1 MSTVRVHAA
10 ITEVVL
16 MSHKATARWRHKDG
30 GCVREHVEML
40 HGVCIRIDRFCHGT
54 TRCGLPHIGW
64 SCADVRGRSKR
75 VALSARTAY
84 TMLHLH
90 SKSRSTMS
98 RTVLEEARIHP
109 GISERMAEAGA
120 EIEREVEAAVAQHDV
135 VVVGMAQN
143 PFPRKARR
151 LLDARG
157 VPYIY
162 LEYGSYFSAWRRRLT
177 LKLWTGWTTYP
188 MIFVKGVLIGG
199 ASELAALL
207 ASGEL
212 DMMLCAT

>member
-1 MSTVRVHAA
+1 
-10 ITEVVL
+10 
-16 MSHKATARWRHKDG
+16 
-30 GCVREHVEML
+30 
-40 HGVCIRIDRFCHGT
+40 
-54 TRCGLPHIGW
+54 
-64 SCADVRGRSKR
+64 
-75 VALSARTAY
+75 
-84 TMLHLH
+84 
-90 SKSRSTMS
+90 MS

-109 GISERMAEAGA
+109 GIRARMAEAGA
-120 EIEREVEAAVAQHDV
+120 EIVREVEAAVAQHDV

-157 VPYIY
+157 VPYLY
-162 LEYGSYFSAWRRRLT
+162 LEYGSYFSAWRRRLP
-177 LKLWTGWTTYP
+177 LKLWTGWTTFP

-212 DMMLCAT
+212 DKMLGAT